1 MKRLLI
7 IGFGAGALLITS
19 QPAEAGVKVSVN
31 LGFPSYR
38 HCRPSPCVT
47 YRSPCYPVY
56 QHRSYHHRS
65 YSCGYSRQVV
75 YVQQPEPVIIMQNPA
90 PVYSSPP
97 VYQSSPAPVE
107 VSRTF
112 YQLGHDWAKDLR
124 NDIAT
129 FDQFVTYLKANVS
142 RADTR
147 DYNDFRDG
155 FVSTYG
161 VNGQAAFDKAFQ
173 QARAG

>member
-1 MKRLLI
+1 MKRLLL
-7 IGFGAGALLITS
+7 IGFGAGALLVTS
-19 QPAEAGVKVSVN
+19 QSAEAGVKVSVN
-31 LGFPSYR
+31 LGFPAYR
-38 HCRPSPCVT
+38 HCGPSPRIV
-47 YRSPCYPVY
+47 YRSHCGPV
-56 QHRSYHHRS
+56 YHHRS
-65 YSCGYSRQVV
+65 YSCGYSRRVV
-75 YVQQPEPVIIMQNPA
+75 YVQPEPVVIMQSPPPVYYNSA
-90 PVYSSPP
+90 PVYSSSPT
-97 VYQSSPAPVE
+97 PAPTE

-129 FDQFVTYLKANVS
+129 WDQFVTYLKANIS
-142 RADTR
+142 RADVR